1 MKRNLTSLLYFVTV
15 ARERSF
21 TRAAAHLGVS
31 QPALSHAIA
40 ELEKSTNIPLL
51 LRTTR
56 RVTPTESG
64 RCLLHAIGSHVDEIQ
79 SELNKL
85 SDLHV
90 QQDRTIRIN
99 CASLLMSP
107 ALMRKL
113 NHFIVV
119 NPELRLELGDTD
131 RPEAFPGEAFDAY
144 LRLGPGKS
152 KEWNS
157 HPVSPPVR
165 MAVVGSPA
173 YFGRHNE
180 PERPQDLFAHHCIRQ
195 IQHSERQTSR
205 WSFKKGDNK
214 QDILVDG
221 SIECQSP
228 AHLITAVLSNAGLG
242 YLPEGDILP
251 FVEKGKMKRVLEDW
265 CEPLPGYHLCYSAY
279 KKTSEPLL
287 KLIDSLV
294 EKSLS

>member
-31 QPALSHAIA
+31 QPALSHAIS

-64 RCLLHAIGSHVDEIQ
+64 QCLLQAIGSHVDEIQ

-113 NHFIVV
+113 NHFIVI
-119 NPELRLELGDTD
+119 NSELRLELGDTD

-180 PERPQDLFAHHCIRQ
+180 PERPQDLFAHRCIRQ

>member
-51 LRTTR
+51 SRTTR
-56 RVTPTESG
+56 RVTPTENG
-64 RCLLHAIGSHVDEIQ
+64 QCLLHAIGSHVDKIQ

-85 SDLHV
+85 SDLHI
-90 QQDRTIRIN
+90 QHDRTLRIN
-99 CASLLMSP
+99 CPSLLVSA

-113 NHFIVV
+113 HLFIIA
-119 NPELRLELGDTD
+119 NPELRIELENAEL
-131 RPEAFPGEAFDAY
+131 PEAFIGDTFDAY
-144 LRLGPGKS
+144 IRLGPDKN

-157 HPVSPPVR
+157 QPVSPPVR
-165 MAVVGSPA
+165 MAVVGSSA
-173 YFGRHNE
+173 YFGHHNE
-180 PERPQDLFAHHCIRQ
+180 PERPQDLSAHHCIRQ
-195 IQHSERQTSR
+195 IHNGEKQNSQ
-205 WSFKKGDNK
+205 WFFKKGDNK

-221 SIECQSP
+221 PIGCQAP
-228 AHLITAVLSNAGLG
+228 AHLVTAVLSGAGLG
-242 YLPEGDILP
+242 YLPEGDVLSFIDR
-251 FVEKGKMKRVLEDW
+251 GQMKRVLEDW
-265 CEPLPGYHLCYSAY
+265 CEPLPGYHLCYSAS
-279 KKTSEPLL
+279 KKASEPLL
-287 KLIDSLV
+287 KLIDSLG

>member
-31 QPALSHAIA
+31 QPALSHAIS

-64 RCLLHAIGSHVDEIQ
+64 QCLLQAIGSHVDAIQ

-180 PERPQDLFAHHCIRQ
+180 PERPQDLFAHRCIRQ

-279 KKTSEPLL
+279 KKTSAPLL